1 MNYEEFK
8 KRLME
13 EVKEN
18 LYERNINVD
27 IITTMVEKMNQTYEA
42 MTVMP
47 EGSKIGMNLNFQVYY
62 DAYESGLELEYIV
75 DRVVNDIESHLPEMP
90 TVDLAELTNYKVM
103 KDKIAMEVVAYD
115 RNEELLSKV
124 PHKRMEDM
132 AVIYRFELNMD
143 PKNRSTILVTH
154 SLMEQMGITHEQL
167 HEDALK
173 NAPVMRPAVIQGM
186 TEVLMEMMGP
196 EMGGVLGDMELPQ
209 EEFMYVASVL
219 SKTAGAGVL
228 AYQEFL
234 DQAAERLGGDFFILP
249 SSIHELLLVPDDG
262 TKSFHELQAMVK
274 EVNATQ
280 VSPEEKLTD
289 SVYHYDCKEKVFEL
303 AEKFELRKHEK
314 SKEILENKEK
324 PKEKESILEDLS
336 KKKDR
341 IARNPAKNTVEK
353 KDKLKGGE
361 AL

>member
-8 KRLME
+8 AKLTE

-27 IITTMVEKMNQTYEA
+27 ITTTMVEKMNQTYEA

-47 EGSKIGMNLNFQVYY
+47 EGSKIGMNLNFQVYH
-62 DAYESGLELEYIV
+62 DAYESGLDLDYII

-90 TVDLAELTNYKVM
+90 TVDPAQLTNYEVM
-103 KDKIAMEVVAYD
+103 KEKLAMEVVSYD
-115 RNEELLSKV
+115 RNEELLVKV

-132 AVIYRFELNMD
+132 AVIYRFELDMD
-143 PKNRSTILVTH
+143 PRNRSTILVTH
-154 SLMEQMGITHEQL
+154 SLMEQMGINHEQL

-196 EMGGVLGDMELPQ
+196 EMGGLLEDMEIPQ
-209 EEFMYVASVL
+209 QEFMYVASVPN
-219 SKTAGAGVL
+219 KTAGAGVL
-228 AYQEFL
+228 AYQEFM

-249 SSIHELLLVPDDG
+249 SSIHEVLLVPDDG
-262 TKSFHELQAMVK
+262 VKSFHELKAMVE

-280 VSPEEKLTD
+280 VAPEEKLTD
-289 SVYHYDCKEKVFEL
+289 SVYHYDCKEHIFEL
-303 AEKFELRKHEK
+303 AEKFEARKHEK
-314 SKEILENKEK
+314 SMETVENKER
-324 PKEKESILEDLS
+324 PKEKESILVDLN
-336 KKKDR
+336 KKKEE
-341 IARNPAKNTVEK
+341 IARNPAKNAMEK
-353 KDKLKGGE
+353 KDKVKGGE